1 MIQPGPKSQ
10 PVMAPAIDLP
20 EDLKFGIFPWDSH
33 PAPCHRFFL
42 SDGTIEAAPFS
53 TLLRVRFIPGKKT
66 ELEDE
71 VILKYQ
77 DVVILLRGGLVRKYH
92 EHFCQGRATNV
103 RIRGDEITA
112 IELVLPPPQPLV
124 PIPPM
129 P

>member
-10 PVMAPAIDLP
+10 PVMAPDLHLP
-20 EDLKFGIFPWDSH
+20 EELQVGKFPWDSH
-33 PAPCHRFFL
+33 PAPCQRFFL
-42 SDGTIEAAPFS
+42 GDGTIEAAPFS
-53 TLLRVRFIPGKKT
+53 TLLRVRFIPDKKT

-71 VILKYQ
+71 VIVKYQ
-77 DVVILLRGGLVRKYH
+77 DVVILLRGGLVRKFH
-92 EHFCQGRATNV
+92 EYFCRGQATNV

-112 IELVLPPPQPLV
+112 IELVLPPERPLV